1 MSHLTENACPIRVSP
16 GGVFAA
22 WHGIGS
28 RGSRV
33 LRRSYR
39 VHDIWSR
46 RILVLSHCAHQ
57 SPIPPLALWRMIL
70 ADRVAQ
76 SRVPF
81 AVKHNTTGRED
92 VLNNTADC
100 AETVARCPLRFVL
113 SDELTRLCTALAYSK
128 GSRTLD
134 CADLLRVPA
143 TSLWLEWCKF
153 PWEHELS
160 LYGFAADEHGEA
172 RGGRRGALIHAS
184 PDGRRGTV
192 RTFWTDGP
200 EGQALAS
207 CVEAYF
213 DFDVPHDEEPEAP
226 DGDLTPPLRV
236 VDRAQGDSDLLS
248 RCFRFRY
255 ERSWRDYYDRAALS
269 RAERCVLDHRALGTV
284 AIAVP
289 VIMAFLL
296 MLTTRSGLP
305 RRVESFERLNR
316 IRAKAGKAI
325 LLDHIKVCCPLMA
338 PYREGGPTPAG
349 VTRRR
354 PRLHHV
360 RGHLF
365 RRGNELHWRVPHLRG
380 SARAGTV
387 RTRTVTWTVDPVAAY

>member
-1 MSHLTENACPIRVSP
+1 
-16 GGVFAA
+16 
-22 WHGIGS
+22 
-28 RGSRV
+28 
-33 LRRSYR
+33 
-39 VHDIWSR
+39 
-46 RILVLSHCAHQ
+46 
-57 SPIPPLALWRMIL
+57 
-70 ADRVAQ
+70 
-76 SRVPF
+76 
-81 AVKHNTTGRED
+81 
-92 VLNNTADC
+92 
-100 AETVARCPLRFVL
+100 
-113 SDELTRLCTALAYSK
+113 
-128 GSRTLD
+128 
-134 CADLLRVPA
+134 
-143 TSLWLEWCKF
+143 
-153 PWEHELS
+153 
-160 LYGFAADEHGEA
+160 
-172 RGGRRGALIHAS
+172 
-184 PDGRRGTV
+184 
-192 RTFWTDGP
+192 
-200 EGQALAS
+200 
-207 CVEAYF
+207 
-213 DFDVPHDEEPEAP
+213 VPHDEEPEAP